1 PHANSIS
8 VAIAPG
14 HDHLEIRIR
23 ELRALRDRQRPSVDR
38 VESVRR
44 QEVRQV
50 ARASDPRD
58 DQDVPRLE
66 LECMDRHLERPQDR
80 EVAAARAPRRLD
92 LGLVRVHLELEFH
105 ATASKT
111 LSAMS
116 RHVKGSPSYF
126 PKKWSGLYPVS
137 ARRRRVTWPV
147 EFPSIGTPGLTFF
160 GMLRVASG
168 WT

>member
-1 PHANSIS
+1 
-8 VAIAPG
+8 
-14 HDHLEIRIR
+14 
-23 ELRALRDRQRPSVDR
+23 
-38 VESVRR
+38 
-44 QEVRQV
+44 
-50 ARASDPRD
+50 
-58 DQDVPRLE
+58 
-66 LECMDRHLERPQDR
+66 MDRHLERPQYR

-137 ARRRRVTWPV
+137 ARRRRVNWPV
-147 EFPSIGTPGLTFF
+147 SFPSIARLCFTFF
-160 GMLRVASG
+160 RRLRVASAWNG
-168 WT
+168 KRVGNSRLFT